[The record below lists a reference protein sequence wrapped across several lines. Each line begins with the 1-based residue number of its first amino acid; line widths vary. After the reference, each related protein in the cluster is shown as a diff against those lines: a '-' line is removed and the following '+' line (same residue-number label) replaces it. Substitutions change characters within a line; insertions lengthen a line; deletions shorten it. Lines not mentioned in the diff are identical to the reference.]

1 MHKHLIF
8 LTAVIVL
15 LVTACNPQPL
25 PVEPTPIPTLPPA
38 TLPAE
43 PVAAPLSDEQAETTE
58 TTGAVDVDA
67 GAQVFDSNCSACH
80 DLGTELKIG
89 PGLAGLFDK
98 EMLPNDQPVDDEN
111 LKQWI
116 LTGGG
121 AMPGMALENAEL
133 ETLVAFLRDATQQ

>member
-1 MHKHLIF
+1 MHKHLII
-8 LTAVIVL
+8 LIALAVL

-43 PVAAPLSDEQAETTE
+43 PAVAPPANEQTETTE
-58 TTGAVDVDA
+58 TTETVD
-67 GAQVFDSNCSACH
+67 GAQAFDTNCSACH
-80 DLGTELKIG
+80 DLSAETKIG

-98 EMLPNDQPVDDEN
+98 ETLPDDQPVDDEN

-121 AMPGMALENAEL
+121 AMPGMALENDEL
-133 ETLVAFLRDATQQ
+133 DALVAFLRDATQ